1 MFKHTICII
10 FVFFLSLPVCSKS
23 IHYINFITLNYRVD
37 TLKQRLYEA
46 PEIEQL
52 YGSFTIIDTSGLI
65 IYFQMHKHFRYGE
78 YKKYYYSI
86 SKTGR
91 IYELNYE
98 NLYVDFND
106 NKKFLELV
114 EKSKKSLSEIIDG
127 ITYVNYLLKK
137 TL

>member
-1 MFKHTICII
+1 MFKHTIFII
-10 FVFFLSLPVCSKS
+10 FVFFLSLPVFSKS
-23 IHYINFITLNYRVD
+23 IDYIYLNKLNYCVD
-37 TLKQRLYEA
+37 TLKQRFYEA

-52 YGSFTIIDTSGLI
+52 YGTFTIIDTSGLI
-65 IYFQMHKHFRYGE
+65 VYFQKYKHFRYGE
-78 YKKYYYSI
+78 YKKYYYSL

-114 EKSKKSLSEIIDG
+114 EKSKNSLSEIIDG

>member
-1 MFKHTICII
+1 MFKYKIYTIFTI
-10 FVFFLSLPVCSKS
+10 FVALPAFSTSTNYSDLSKF
-23 IHYINFITLNYRVD
+23 NNKVD
-37 TLKQRLYEA
+37 TLKKRFYEA
-46 PEIEQL
+46 PETEQL
-52 YGSFTIIDTSGLI
+52 YGSFTIIDTSGLVV
-65 IYFQMHKHFRYGE
+65 YYQKRKHFRYGE

-98 NLYVDFND
+98 NLYVDFKD
-106 NKKFLELV
+106 NKKFLELM
-114 EKSKKSLSEIIDG
+114 EKSKNSLSEIIDG

>member
-1 MFKHTICII
+1 MIKYKI
-10 FVFFLSLPVCSKS
+10 FIVFVIFLALPAFSKS
-23 IHYINFITLNYRVD
+23 INYFNLSIFNNSVD
-37 TLKQRLYEA
+37 TLKKRSYEA

-52 YGSFTIIDTSGLI
+52 NGTFTIIDTSGLI
-65 IYFQMHKHFRYGE
+65 IYYKKYKHFRYGE

-86 SKTGR
+86 TKNGR

-98 NLYVDFND
+98 NLCIDFKEN
-106 NKKFLELV
+106 NEFLEMV
-114 EKSKKSLSEIIDG
+114 INSRYSLSKIFNG